1 MGPAAGRGER
11 GDEMKIGEIVGP
23 GFVYQTESTILRV
36 AVRTEK
42 ADDAFLRARRQA
54 RQWLQEV
61 CTRQG
66 LAVTLGE
73 DASASNKA
81 CSIDVAG
88 RPELLVAALRHADE
102 RFPERT
108 WYTNL
113 ELRSEE
119 KGDRAVCN
127 LRLRAE
133 HPSNARPIEPYPSR
147 LMGILCDDPGLF
159 DVEPMTAGAPV
170 LQSRDVQRLARLI
183 DAPERRLPVIL
194 ASRPRALEV
203 HVVARELAGLAHLFE
218 LDEETSWEIS
228 RRYGPQ
234 YSAYLGAVKIYP
246 AGVTFASDAKAA
258 PLFLEATLQM
268 LARERKA
275 EGAVRRGV
283 LADLT
288 AFFESEPLLTPSS
301 LRAQEAALRP
311 PTPEVTT
318 APLQEAPPEP
328 AVSVTVSEEELLR
341 ARQEAAAARKE
352 AEDYWREVVELN
364 ARVETL
370 ESDIERLRQ
379 SQLGLSL
386 EELSPGHR
394 DLLRAAFESMA
405 TVREALLEND
415 RLHDE
420 IAQLRSEYEATRA
433 RLARIYPGDGE
444 LASVSPAEPIPR
456 PAWDDFE
463 ALQPWLS
470 AQYGRR
476 LVLHQRVRDRL
487 RDGNPQDVDALFDI
501 LDILG
506 TDYAAMKRG
515 VPGARER
522 YVERTK
528 RFKAGK
534 ALTDVGAGLVGD
546 EYECTFEGAKYAAE
560 EHQHIRERGKN
571 FTGRTVCVYF
581 VYDDANDRVIVT
593 SMPRH
598 LETANSLT

>member
-1 MGPAAGRGER
+1 
-11 GDEMKIGEIVGP
+11 MKIGEIVGP

-42 ADDAFLRARRQA
+42 ADDAFMRARRQA
-54 RQWLQEV
+54 RQWLQDV

-66 LAVTLGE
+66 LAVTLG
-73 DASASNKA
+73 DDTSASNKA
-81 CSIDVAG
+81 CSIDLAG

-147 LMGILCDDPGLF
+147 LTGILCADPGLF
-159 DVEPMTAGAPV
+159 DVEPMTKGAPV
-170 LQSRDVQRLARLI
+170 VLPRDVPRLIRLI

-194 ASRPRALEV
+194 ASQPRALEA
-203 HVVARELAGLAHLFE
+203 HVVAGELAGLAHVFE

-228 RRYGPQ
+228 RRYGTQ
-234 YSAYLGAVKIYP
+234 RSAYQGAVKIYP
-246 AGVTFASDAKAA
+246 AGVTFASDAEAA
-258 PLFLEATLQM
+258 PLFLQATLQM

-275 EGAVRRGV
+275 ESTVRRGV

-288 AFFESEPLLTPSS
+288 AFFESEPLMTPPS

-311 PTPEVTT
+311 VAPEVTT
-318 APLQEAPPEP
+318 APAQEAPPEP
-328 AVSVTVSEEELLR
+328 AVSGSDAEDELLR

-352 AEDYWREVVELN
+352 AEGYWREVVELN
-364 ARVETL
+364 ARVEAL
-370 ESDIERLRQ
+370 ESENERVRQ
-379 SQLGLSL
+379 SGLGFSL
-386 EELSPGHR
+386 EELSPAHR
-394 DLLRAAFESMA
+394 DLLRAVFERMTA
-405 TVREALLEND
+405 VREALLEND

-420 IAQLRSEYEATRA
+420 IEQLGSEYDGIRA
-433 RLARIYPGDGE
+433 RLARVYPGDGE
-444 LASVSPAEPIPR
+444 PASVAAAEPVPR
-456 PAWDDFE
+456 PSWDDFE
-463 ALQPWLS
+463 AMQAWLS
-470 AQYGRR
+470 AQYGGK

-506 TDYAAMKRG
+506 TDYVAMKRG
-515 VPGARER
+515 VAGARER

-534 ALTDVGAGLVGD
+534 ALTEIGAGLVGD
-546 EYECTFEGAKYAAE
+546 EYECSFESVRYAAE
-560 EHQHIRERGKN
+560 DHQHIRERAKN

-581 VYDDANDRVIVT
+581 VYDDANGRVIVT

-598 LETANSLT
+598 LDTANSLT

>member
-1 MGPAAGRGER
+1 
-11 GDEMKIGEIVGP
+11 MKIGEIVGP

-42 ADDAFLRARRQA
+42 ADDAFMRARRQA
-54 RQWLQEV
+54 RQWLQDV

-66 LAVTLGE
+66 LAVTLG
-73 DASASNKA
+73 DDTSASNKA
-81 CSIDVAG
+81 CSIDLAG

-119 KGDRAVCN
+119 NGDRAVCN

-147 LMGILCDDPGLF
+147 LTGILCADPGLF
-159 DVEPMTAGAPV
+159 DVEPMTAVAPV
-170 LQSRDVQRLARLI
+170 LQPRDVSRLVRLI

-194 ASRPRALEV
+194 TSHPRALDV
-203 HVVARELAGLAHLFE
+203 DAVGGELAGLAHLFE
-218 LDEETSWEIS
+218 LGEETSWEIS
-228 RRYGPQ
+228 RRFGPQ
-234 YSAYLGAVKIYP
+234 YSAYRGAVKIYP

-275 EGAVRRGV
+275 ESTVRRGV

-311 PTPEVTT
+311 VAPEVTM
-318 APLQEAPPEP
+318 APAQEVPLEP
-328 AVSVTVSEEELLR
+328 AISVTDAEEGLLR

-364 ARVETL
+364 ALNETL
-370 ESDIERLRQ
+370 ESENQRLRQ
-379 SQLGLSL
+379 SQLGFSL
-386 EELSPGHR
+386 EELSPAHR
-394 DLLRAAFESMA
+394 DLLRAVFDRMTS
-405 TVREALLEND
+405 VREALLEND

-420 IAQLRSEYEATRA
+420 IEQLASEYDGIRA
-433 RLARIYPGDGE
+433 RLARVYPGNGE
-444 LASVSPAEPIPR
+444 PASVTPAQPVPR

-470 AQYGRR
+470 AQYGGR

-528 RFKAGK
+528 RFKTGK
-534 ALTDVGAGLVGD
+534 ALTDTGAGLVGD
-546 EYECTFEGAKYAAE
+546 EYECTFDNVRYAAE
-560 EHQHIRERGKN
+560 DHQHIRERAKN

-598 LETANSLT
+598 LNTANSLT

>member
-1 MGPAAGRGER
+1 MRKGGCGER

-36 AVRTEK
+36 AVRTQK

-54 RQWLQEV
+54 RQWLQDV

-66 LAVTLGE
+66 LAVTLE
-73 DASASNKA
+73 DDASASNKV

-88 RPELLVAALRHADE
+88 RAELLVAALRHADE

-119 KGDRAVCN
+119 NGDRAVCN
-127 LRLRAE
+127 LRLRAK

-147 LMGILCDDPGLF
+147 LTRILCADPGLF

-170 LQSRDVQRLARLI
+170 LQPRDVPRLVRLI

-194 ASRPRALEV
+194 ASHPRALEV
-203 HVVARELAGLAHLFE
+203 HAVAGELAGLAHLFE

-234 YSAYLGAVKIYP
+234 RSAYRGAVKIYP
-246 AGVTFASDAKAA
+246 AGVTFASDAKDA

-268 LARERKA
+268 LAREHNA
-275 EGAVRRGV
+275 ESTVRRGV

-301 LRAQEAALRP
+301 LRAQEAAQRP
-311 PTPEVTT
+311 RATDVAT
-318 APLQEAPPEP
+318 APAKEAPPEP
-328 AVSVTVSEEELLR
+328 AVSVPEEELLR

-352 AEDYWREVVELN
+352 AEDYWREVVERN

-370 ESDIERLRQ
+370 ESENERLRERK
-379 SQLGLSL
+379 LGMSV
-386 EELSPGHR
+386 EELSPSHR
-394 DLLRAAFESMA
+394 DLLRAVFESITA
-405 TVREALLEND
+405 VREALLEND

-420 IAQLRSEYEATRA
+420 IEQLRSEHEATRA
-433 RLARIYPGDGE
+433 RLARVYPGDGE
-444 LASVSPAEPIPR
+444 RTSVAAAEAVQR
-456 PAWDDFE
+456 PPWDDFE
-463 ALQPWLS
+463 ALQTWLS
-470 AQYGRR
+470 AQYGGR

-487 RDGNPQDVDALFDI
+487 RDGNPQDVEALFDI

-515 VPGARER
+515 APGARER

-546 EYECTFEGAKYAAE
+546 EYECVFEGVKYAAE
-560 EHQHIRERGKN
+560 DHQHIRERAKN
-571 FTGRTVCVYF
+571 FTGRTVCIYF
-581 VYDDANDRVIVT
+581 VYDDANDRVVVT

-598 LETANSLT
+598 LDTANSLT

>member
-1 MGPAAGRGER
+1 
-11 GDEMKIGEIVGP
+11 MKIGEIVGP

-42 ADDAFLRARRQA
+42 ADDAFMRARRQA
-54 RQWLQEV
+54 RQWLQDV

-66 LAVTLGE
+66 LAVTLG
-73 DASASNKA
+73 DNTAASNKA
-81 CSIDVAG
+81 CSIDLAG

-119 KGDRAVCN
+119 NGDRAVCN

-147 LMGILCDDPGLF
+147 LTGILCADPGLF
-159 DVEPMTAGAPV
+159 DVEAMTAVPPV
-170 LQSRDVQRLARLI
+170 LQPRDVPRLVRLI
-183 DAPERRLPVIL
+183 DAPGRRLPVIL
-194 ASRPRALEV
+194 ASHPRALDV
-203 HVVARELAGLAHLFE
+203 DAVAGELAGLAHLFE
-218 LDEETSWEIS
+218 LEDDTSWEIS
-228 RRYGPQ
+228 RRCGPQ
-234 YSAYLGAVKIYP
+234 YSAYRGAVKIYP

-258 PLFLEATLQM
+258 PLFREATLQM

-275 EGAVRRGV
+275 ESTVRRGV

-311 PTPEVTT
+311 PTVEVTI
-318 APLQEAPPEP
+318 APAHEAPPEP
-328 AVSVTVSEEELLR
+328 AVSAADNEEELLR
-341 ARQEAAAARKE
+341 ARQEAATARKE

-364 ARVETL
+364 ARVEAL
-370 ESDIERLRQ
+370 ESENDRLRA

-394 DLLRAAFESMA
+394 DLLRAVFERMTA
-405 TVREALLEND
+405 VREALLEND

-420 IAQLRSEYEATRA
+420 IAQLASEYDGIRA
-433 RLARIYPGDGE
+433 RLARVYPSDGE
-444 LASVSPAEPIPR
+444 PASVAPAEPVPR

-463 ALQPWLS
+463 ALKSWLS
-470 AQYGRR
+470 AQYGGR
-476 LVLHQRVRDRL
+476 LVLHPRVRDRL

-506 TDYAAMKRG
+506 TDYVAMKRG
-515 VPGARER
+515 VAGARER

-534 ALTDVGAGLVGD
+534 ALTEIGAGLVGY
-546 EYECTFEGAKYAAE
+546 EYECAFEGVRYAGE
-560 EHQHIRERGKN
+560 DHQHIRERAKN
-571 FTGRTVCVYF
+571 FAGRTVCVYF

-598 LETANSLT
+598 LDTANSLT

>member
-1 MGPAAGRGER
+1 
-11 GDEMKIGEIVGP
+11 MKIGEIVGP

-42 ADDAFLRARRQA
+42 ADDAFMRARRQA
-54 RQWLQEV
+54 RQWLQDV

-66 LAVTLGE
+66 LAVTLG
-73 DASASNKA
+73 DDTSASNKA

-113 ELRSEE
+113 ELRGEE
-119 KGDRAVCN
+119 RGDRAVCN

-147 LMGILCDDPGLF
+147 LTGILCADPGLF
-159 DVEPMTAGAPV
+159 DVEPMSAVAPV
-170 LQSRDVQRLARLI
+170 LQPRDVSRLVRLI
-183 DAPERRLPVIL
+183 DAPQRRLPVIL
-194 ASRPRALEV
+194 ASRPRALDV
-203 HVVARELAGLAHLFE
+203 DAVGGELAGLAHLFE
-218 LDEETSWEIS
+218 LGEETSWEIS
-228 RRYGPQ
+228 RRFGTQ
-234 YSAYLGAVKIYP
+234 YSAYRGAVKIYP
-246 AGVTFASDAKAA
+246 AGVTFASEAKAA

-275 EGAVRRGV
+275 ESTVRRGV

-311 PTPEVTT
+311 PVLEIAT
-318 APLQEAPPEP
+318 APAQEASPEP
-328 AVSVTVSEEELLR
+328 AVSVADAEEELLR

-364 ARVETL
+364 ALNETL
-370 ESDIERLRQ
+370 ESDNERLRQ
-379 SQLGLSL
+379 SQLGFSV
-386 EELSPGHR
+386 EELSPAHR
-394 DLLRAAFESMA
+394 DLLRAVFERMTA
-405 TVREALLEND
+405 VREALLEND

-420 IAQLRSEYEATRA
+420 IEQLASEYDGIRA
-433 RLARIYPGDGE
+433 RLARVYPSDGE
-444 LASVSPAEPIPR
+444 PASVAPVEPPPR

-463 ALQPWLS
+463 ALQTWLS
-470 AQYGRR
+470 AQYGGR

-487 RDGNPQDVDALFDI
+487 HDGNPQDLEALFDI

-515 VPGARER
+515 VAGARER

-534 ALTDVGAGLVGD
+534 ALTDIGAGLVGD
-546 EYECTFEGAKYAAE
+546 EYECAFEGVKYAAE
-560 EHQHIRERGKN
+560 DHQHIRERAKN

-598 LETANSLT
+598 LNTANSLT